1 MFKRLHHQHISH
13 ALNLLNSELLQEAEC
28 YFAGGTAITLLLEE
42 YRESVDI
49 DFLCASKYGYRL
61 LRNTVSPNTL
71 GALFKQPIK
80 LLREVRTDRYGI
92 RTFIEINGTPIK
104 FEIVSEGRIPISS
117 ADYPHFNIPL
127 LSRHDMF
134 AEKLL
139 ANTDR
144 GLDKSTASRDI
155 IDIAM
160 MIHHWGCIP
169 LEAWS
174 KAEEAYG
181 GTVAKAFHAS
191 LLLIQ
196 DENYLRQC
204 LKKMSM
210 ADELIQTI
218 YSALSRQNLLKF

>member
-1 MFKRLHHQHISH
+1 MFKRLHHQHISQ

-61 LRNTVSPNTL
+61 LRNTVSPNT
-71 GALFKQPIK
+71 
-80 LLREVRTDRYGI
+80 
-92 RTFIEINGTPIK
+92 
-104 FEIVSEGRIPISS
+104 
-117 ADYPHFNIPL
+117 
-127 LSRHDMF
+127 
-134 AEKLL
+134 
-139 ANTDR
+139 DR

-160 MIHHWGCIP
+160 MIHHWGSIP

-204 LKKMSM
+204 LKKMNM

-218 YSALSRQNLLKF
+218 YSALSRQNLSKS